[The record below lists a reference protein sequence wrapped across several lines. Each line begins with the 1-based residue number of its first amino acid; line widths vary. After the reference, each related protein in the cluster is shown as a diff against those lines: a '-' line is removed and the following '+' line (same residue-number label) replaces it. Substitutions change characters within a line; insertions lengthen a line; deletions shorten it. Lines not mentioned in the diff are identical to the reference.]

1 MKTTGGR
8 PVAFARSTCCISCS
22 TIVVASVLDNL
33 ESFMSRGTTDGR
45 FKLVCGEEGAWA
57 KRLVKPLSF
66 HLGFFRRAEEAT
78 LIMNEPKAR
87 ESESSIPGHL
97 TALIRH
103 FIDLRDGT

>member
-33 ESFMSRGTTDGR
+33 ESFMARGTTDGR
-45 FKLVCGEEGAWA
+45 FKLVCGEETCLGETISQT
-57 KRLVKPLSF
+57 LSF
-66 HLGFFRRAEEAT
+66 HLGFLDGQKRAT

-87 ESESSIPGHL
+87 ESEPSIPGHL

-103 FIDLRDGT
+103 FIDL